1 MRSCLQRLA
10 DVPARALLPRLAAAL
25 VVACGMGLA
34 GCDRA
39 PTEAPAARPADAPSA
54 PSATVTTVPAAPV
67 PPHASAGERA
77 HAIAEAAAA
86 LAQGQQH
93 AVSSVTSML
102 QHDAPAVVR
111 ALALTP
117 ASGNG
122 EALAHWA
129 RALWANGHVD
139 PLASVFAQLALGPA
153 LDQDAV
159 EVFNAAGT
167 AADGTAA
174 NANAAAMGYAVG
186 ALEAGLLAS
195 TARETQRQDQITRLL
210 RSAARQAGVDAPGA
224 SIPAPDAP
232 AGTRWVCYNLY
243 PALADRRDAADRL
256 FWAAQPVTRVGV
268 LPNGE
273 LDLQA
278 AAGSAAKGAFLSHW
292 KRTRRALGG

>member
-1 MRSCLQRLA
+1 M
-10 DVPARALLPRLAAAL
+10 
-25 VVACGMGLA
+25 
-34 GCDRA
+34 
-39 PTEAPAARPADAPSA
+39 
-54 PSATVTTVPAAPV
+54 
-67 PPHASAGERA
+67 
-77 HAIAEAAAA
+77 
-86 LAQGQQH
+86 
-93 AVSSVTSML
+93 
-102 QHDAPAVVR
+102 
-111 ALALTP
+111 
-117 ASGNG
+117 
-122 EALAHWA
+122 
-129 RALWANGHVD
+129 WANGHVD

-232 AGTRWVCYNLY
+232 AGTRWVRYNLY